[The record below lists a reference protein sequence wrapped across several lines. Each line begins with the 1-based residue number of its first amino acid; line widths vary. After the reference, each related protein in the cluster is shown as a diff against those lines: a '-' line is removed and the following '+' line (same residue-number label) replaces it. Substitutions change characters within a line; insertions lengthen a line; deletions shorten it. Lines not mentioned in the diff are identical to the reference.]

1 MNSLHCDNYIDLGY
15 FFPLKKSIMPLYCL
29 SALWISF
36 TVSVNA
42 FLSSDCTL
50 SKRHFVAPICI
61 TKAECCAVEEQRLN
75 AQQLSPASSHG
86 LKSKERWWGPD
97 WLRSQKC
104 LAHRQWSYRISTCFL
119 NSQPVVPDC
128 LVAQTKC
135 APLIVQRWLFLK
147 PSRAIFQTSP
157 PISSLSSSG
166 YKKLLEGS
174 VQAGRSGRNL

>member
-15 FFPLKKSIMPLYCL
+15 FFPLKKSIMLPYCL

-50 SKRHFVAPICI
+50 SKRHFVPPICI
-61 TKAECCAVEEQRLN
+61 TKAEYRAVEEQSLD
-75 AQQLSPASSHG
+75 AQQLSPASSHR
-86 LKSKERWWGPD
+86 LKSKEERWWGPD

-104 LAHRQWSYRISTCFL
+104 LEHHQWSYRISTCFL
-119 NSQPVVPDC
+119 NSQPTNGPRLPSCLDC
-128 LVAQTKC
+128 
-135 APLIVQRWLFLK
+135 VQHWLFPK
-147 PSRAIFQTSP
+147 PGQATFQTNPS
-157 PISSLSSSG
+157 ISCLSSSG
-166 YKKLLEGS
+166 YKKLLVGS